1 MISKTTQEQINATLW
16 RAADTFR
23 GKIDSS
29 LYKDYILVMLFVK
42 YLSDVYKE
50 HYEKYSEK
58 YNGDEARIERALSR
72 ERFALDKKSTFE
84 YLYENRNSTDIG
96 DIINKALEHIEE
108 SNKSK
113 LRGVFRNIDFNSE
126 VILGKGNEKNA
137 ILRTLLNDFNGLDLR
152 PKYLEGND
160 VIGDAYEY
168 MIAQFASD
176 AGKKGGEFFTPS
188 MVSELLSR
196 LVKPEENDRIY
207 DPTCGSGSLLIRA
220 FKKVPN
226 GKAQIYGQE
235 RNGQTHSLCKMN
247 MFLHGI
253 DDAKIENG
261 DTLANPLNLE
271 DGKLMKFQVVV
282 ANPPFSLDKWA
293 MGFAGAETQSND
305 EKDEKKF
312 KMEASMDPYRRFEWG
327 VPPSS
332 KGDFAFVLHMLHSL
346 AEEGR
351 MGVVLPHGVLF
362 RGASEGK
369 IRKQILDMNLLDAII
384 GLPENLFF
392 GTGIPAV
399 ILIFKKNRKRHN
411 VLFIDASGQEHY
423 EKDKN
428 QNKLREE
435 DLKEIE
441 KVYNNYE
448 TIDKYSYVATLDEI
462 KENDYNLNIPRY
474 VDTFEEEEIVDMD
487 QVAKN
492 ITNIKAEL
500 QEVEQEMA
508 KYLEELGL
516 N

>member
-1 MISKTTQEQINATLW
+1 MISKTTQEQINVTLW

-29 LYKDYILVMLFVK
+29 LYKDYILVMLFIK

-50 HYEKYSEK
+50 HYEEYSEK
-58 YNGDEARIERALSR
+58 YNGNEERIKRALSR
-72 ERFALDKKSTFE
+72 ERFILDEKSTFD
-84 YLYENRNSTDIG
+84 YLYEERNLNNIG
-96 DIINKALEHIEE
+96 EIINKALEHIEE
-108 SNKSK
+108 TNKSK

-126 VILGKGNEKNA
+126 VILGREADRNA
-137 ILRTLLNDFNGLDLR
+137 ILKTLLNDFKNLDLR
-152 PKYLEGND
+152 PSMLDGND

-196 LVKPEENDRIY
+196 LVKPQENDRIY

-220 FKKVPN
+220 SKKVTS
-226 GKAQIYGQE
+226 GKVQIYGQE
-235 RNGQTHSLCKMN
+235 RNGQTQALCKMN

-261 DTLANPLNLE
+261 DTLANPLHLE

-293 MGFAGAETQSND
+293 MGFAGAEAD
-305 EKDEKKF
+305 DKKF
-312 KMEASMDPYRRFEWG
+312 KMESALDPYRRFEWG

-332 KGDFAFVLHMLHSL
+332 KGDFAFIQHMLYSL

-369 IRKQILDMNLLDAII
+369 IRKQIIDLNLLDAVI
-384 GLPENLFF
+384 GLPENLFY

-399 ILIFKKNRKRHN
+399 ILIFKKNRTRN
-411 VLFIDASGQEHY
+411 DILFIDASGEGHY
-423 EKDKN
+423 EKGKN

-441 KVYNNYE
+441 SVYDNYE
-448 TIDKYSYVATLDEI
+448 TVDKYSYVASIEEVKD
-462 KENDYNLNIPRY
+462 NDYNLNIPRY
-474 VDTFEEEEIVDMD
+474 VDTFEEEEMVDMD
-487 QVAKN
+487 AVSKN
-492 ITNIKAEL
+492 ILNIKAEL
-500 QEVEQEMA
+500 EEVEKQMA
-508 KYLEELGL
+508 RYLEELGL

>member
-1 MISKTTQEQINATLW
+1 MISKTTQEQINSTLW

-29 LYKDYILVMLFVK
+29 LYKDYILVMLFIK

-50 HYEKYSEK
+50 HYEEYAEK
-58 YNGDEARIERALSR
+58 YNGNEERIKRALSR
-72 ERFALDKKSTFE
+72 ERFILDEKSTFD
-84 YLYENRNSTDIG
+84 YLYEERNLNNIG
-96 DIINKALEHIEE
+96 EIINKALEHIEE
-108 SNKSK
+108 TNKSK

-126 VILGKGNEKNA
+126 VILGREADRNA
-137 ILRTLLNDFNGLDLR
+137 ILKTLLNDFKNLDLR
-152 PKYLEGND
+152 PSMLDGND

-196 LVKPEENDRIY
+196 LVKPQENDRIY

-220 FKKVPN
+220 SKKVLS
-226 GKAQIYGQE
+226 GKVQIYGQE
-235 RNGQTHSLCKMN
+235 RNGQTQALCKMN

-261 DTLANPLNLE
+261 DTLANPLHLE
-271 DGKLMKFQVVV
+271 DGKLMRFQVVV

-293 MGFAGAETQSND
+293 MGFAGAEVD
-305 EKDEKKF
+305 DKKF
-312 KMEASMDPYRRFEWG
+312 KMESALDPYRRFDWG

-332 KGDFAFVLHMLHSL
+332 KGDFAFVQHMLYSL

-369 IRKQILDMNLLDAII
+369 IRKQILDLNLLDAVI

-392 GTGIPAV
+392 RTGIPAV
-399 ILIFKKNRKRHN
+399 ILIFKKNRTRN
-411 VLFIDASGQEHY
+411 DILFIDASGEGHY
-423 EKDKN
+423 EKGKN

-435 DLKEIE
+435 DLQEIE
-441 KVYNNYE
+441 RVYNNYE
-448 TIDKYSYVATLDEI
+448 TVDKYSYAASFDEI

-474 VDTFEEEEIVDMD
+474 VDTFEKEEIVDMD
-487 QVAKN
+487 AVAKN
-492 ITNIKAEL
+492 ISNIKAEL
-500 QEVEQEMA
+500 EEVEKQMA

>member
-1 MISKTTQEQINATLW
+1 MENKTTQEQINNTLW

-50 HYEKYSEK
+50 HYEEYKEK
-58 YNGDEARIERALSR
+58 YNHDEARIQRALSR
-72 ERFALDKKSTFE
+72 ERFTLKESSTFD
-84 YLYENRNSTDIG
+84 YLYAHRADVNIG
-96 DIINKALEHIEE
+96 EVINEALEEIEDSNKA
-108 SNKSK
+108 K

-126 VILGKGNEKNA
+126 VMLGKTTDRNA
-137 ILRTLLNDFNGLDLR
+137 ILRTLLTDFNELDLR
-152 PKYLEGND
+152 PSRLEGND

-196 LVKPEENDRIY
+196 LVKPKENDRIY

-235 RNGQTHSLCKMN
+235 RNGQTHALCKMN

-261 DTLANPLNLE
+261 DTLANPLHLE
-271 DGKLMKFQVVV
+271 DNRLMKFQVVV

-293 MGFAGAETQSND
+293 MGFAGTENMGDS
-305 EKDEKKF
+305 EKEKKF
-312 KMEASMDPYRRFEWG
+312 KMENALDPYKRFGWG

-332 KGDFAFVLHMLHSL
+332 KGDFAFVQHMLASL
-346 AEEGR
+346 ADEGR

-369 IRKQILDMNLLDAII
+369 IRQKMIELNLLDAVI

-399 ILIFKKNRKRHN
+399 ILIFKKNRTRED
-411 VLFIDASGQEHY
+411 VLFIDASGEAHY
-423 EKDKN
+423 EKGKN
-428 QNKLREE
+428 QNKLREQ
-435 DLKEIE
+435 DLELIE
-441 KVYNNYE
+441 KTYNNYE
-448 TIDKYSYVATLDEI
+448 TIEKYSYVATRKEI
-462 KENDYNLNIPRY
+462 EENEYNLNIPRY
-474 VDTFEEEEIVDMD
+474 VDTFEEEDLVDMKE
-487 QVAKN
+487 VAQN
-492 ITNIKAEL
+492 ISRIKTEL
-500 QEVEQEMA
+500 QEVEAQMA

>member
-29 LYKDYILVMLFVK
+29 LYKDYILVMLFIK

-50 HYEKYSEK
+50 HYEEYSEK
-58 YNGDEARIERALSR
+58 YNGNEERIKRALSR
-72 ERFALDKKSTFE
+72 ERFILDEKSTFD
-84 YLYENRNSTDIG
+84 YLYEERNLNNIG
-96 DIINKALEHIEE
+96 EIINKALEHIEE
-108 SNKSK
+108 TNKSK

-126 VILGKGNEKNA
+126 VILGREADRNA
-137 ILRTLLNDFNGLDLR
+137 ILKTLLNDFKNLDLR
-152 PKYLEGND
+152 PSMLDGND

-196 LVKPEENDRIY
+196 LVKPQENDRIY

-220 FKKVPN
+220 SKKVTS
-226 GKAQIYGQE
+226 GKVQIYGQE
-235 RNGQTHSLCKMN
+235 RNGQTQALCKMN

-261 DTLANPLNLE
+261 DTLANPLHLE

-293 MGFAGAETQSND
+293 MGFAGAEAD
-305 EKDEKKF
+305 DKKF
-312 KMEASMDPYRRFEWG
+312 KMESALDPYRRFEWG

-332 KGDFAFVLHMLHSL
+332 KGDFAFIQHMLYSL

-369 IRKQILDMNLLDAII
+369 IRKQIIDLNLLDAVI
-384 GLPENLFF
+384 GLPENLFY

-399 ILIFKKNRKRHN
+399 ILIFKKNRTRN
-411 VLFIDASGQEHY
+411 DILFIDASGEGHY
-423 EKDKN
+423 EKGKN

-441 KVYNNYE
+441 SVYDNYE
-448 TIDKYSYVATLDEI
+448 TVDKYSYVASIEEVKD
-462 KENDYNLNIPRY
+462 NDYNLNIPRY
-474 VDTFEEEEIVDMD
+474 VDTFEEEEMVDMD
-487 QVAKN
+487 AVSKN
-492 ITNIKAEL
+492 ILNIKAEL
-500 QEVEQEMA
+500 EEVEKQMA
-508 KYLEELGL
+508 RYLEELGL